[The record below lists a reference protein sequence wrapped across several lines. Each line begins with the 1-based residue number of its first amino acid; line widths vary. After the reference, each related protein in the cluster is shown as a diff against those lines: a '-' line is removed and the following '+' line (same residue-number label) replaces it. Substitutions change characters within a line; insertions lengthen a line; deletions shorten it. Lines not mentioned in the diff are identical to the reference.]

1 MPATLCELLIRHGS
15 DKWHTDPTKGHS
27 YGPFYDKLFAP
38 RRHTTHAVLELG
50 VLGGASLRAWRDYFT
65 DCHVTGLDI
74 NPQPK
79 DEWMISIHKCD
90 VTKKDELD
98 AVLGNKKFSV
108 GIDDASHWAD
118 HQVTSFELLWP
129 RILPGG
135 LWVVEDI
142 QNQESHNR
150 FRDLGFTIHDF
161 RSHRGK
167 FDDVL
172 AVQVKPA

>member
-1 MPATLCELLIRHGS
+1 MPSTLCDLLISHGS
-15 DKWHTDPTKGHS
+15 DKWHSDHTKGHS

-98 AVLGNKKFSV
+98 AVLGNKKFDLI
-108 GIDDASHWAD
+108 IDDASHWEH
-118 HQVTSFELLWP
+118 HQIESFELLKD
-129 RILPGG
+129 RLLPGG
-135 LWVVEDI
+135 IYLIEDI
-142 QNQESHNR
+142 QCQESHQK
-150 FRDLGFTIHDF
+150 FIDLGFMIHDF
-161 RSHRGK
+161 RGHRGK
-167 FDDVL
+167 WDDV
-172 AVQVKPA
+172 VCSWVKPG